1 MHHEQTNSD
10 APSSSAALEGIRIL
24 DLSHVF
30 QGPVATQLLA
40 DFGAD
45 VVKVE
50 RPGGGDWSRA
60 WGPFVEGVS
69 MPYACLNR
77 NKRSIAVDL
86 KTPEGNALLHK
97 LVATADVL
105 VHNFRGGVMEKLG
118 LGYDELKATHPRLIY
133 ASSSGWGDE
142 GHYVK
147 QGRGGHDLMARAE
160 AGWFVHAGTD
170 QRPIP
175 GGISADYPAGLML
188 ANAILM
194 ALFVRERTGRGQ
206 RVTTDLFSVSLHAH
220 VWTGAH
226 NLNLDREQTGG
237 GAVDTEDAIDK
248 SFQTADGW
256 IEVSPV
262 FSSNPLREIST
273 AMGIGDLSEDSRY
286 ASAEQQLARRDEI
299 NALLAEYFRSKST
312 DEWMEQLAAAG
323 VLCARIRTLA
333 EAVDDPQTQANKMVV
348 PMDVPQAGTLH
359 VLGTPIRLYGT
370 PASHRT
376 PPPRLGEQTDE
387 LLAELGYSRAQID
400 DLLRR
405 GIVEENQEWRP
416 NA

>member
-1 MHHEQTNSD
+1 MQNEQHRGKTPPISD
-10 APSSSAALEGIRIL
+10 ALAGVRIL

-45 VVKVE
+45 VIKVE

-77 NKRSIAVDL
+77 NKRSLAVDL
-86 KTPEGNALLHK
+86 KAPEGNALLHR

-118 LGYDELKATHPRLIY
+118 LGYDELHTAHPRLIY
-133 ASSSGWGDE
+133 ASSSGWGDQ
-142 GHYVK
+142 GPYVK

-160 AGWFVHAGTD
+160 AGWFVHAGTE
-170 QRPIP
+170 QQPIP

-206 RVTTDLFSVSLHAH
+206 RVTTDLFSVALHAH

-262 FSSNPLREIST
+262 FSANPLREIST
-273 AMGIGDLSEDSRY
+273 AMGIGDLSEDPRF
-286 ASAEQQLARRDEI
+286 AGAEQQLARRDDI
-299 NALLAEYFRSKST
+299 NALLAGHFRTKTT
-312 DEWMEQLAAAG
+312 DEWMQQLAAAG

-333 EAVDDPQTQANKMVV
+333 AAVDDPQAQANHMIV
-348 PMDVPQAGTLH
+348 PMDVPQAGTLQ
-359 VLGTPIRLYGT
+359 VLGTPMRLYGT
-370 PASHRT
+370 PARHRT
-376 PPPRLGEQTDE
+376 PPPRLGEQTTE
-387 LLAELGYSRAQID
+387 LLSELGYSSAQMD
-400 DLLRR
+400 DLFQR
-405 GIVEENQEWRP
+405 GIVEQNQTWQSDD
-416 NA
+416 